1 MISVEQMADI
11 LRPWLSRAFVAG
23 HTDLMER
30 ITIRLNTFSPLRDD
44 VPDTAQWVDNLLFMA
59 VREYTRGKMV
69 LVTDAGQ
76 PVRVRVEDFATM
88 ADDALYLLFASLPK
102 DSRSLALI
110 REYSVKHGSLSA
122 LKALYLDFNALE
134 TQEEWSTVRRVITS
148 CHAVYRWRAWID
160 R

>member
-1 MISVEQMADI
+1 MISVEQTADL
-11 LRPWLSRAFVAG
+11 LRPWLSSAFVVG
-23 HTDLMER
+23 HADLIER
-30 ITIRLNTFSPLRDD
+30 ITRRFNTFSPLKDD
-44 VPDTAQWVDNLLFMA
+44 VADTAQWVDNLLFMA
-59 VREYTRGKMV
+59 VREYTHGKMN

-88 ADDALYLLFASLPK
+88 ADDALYLLFSSLPR
-102 DSRSLALI
+102 DGRSLMLI

-122 LKALYLDFNALE
+122 LKALYRDFIELQ

-148 CHAVYRWRAWID
+148 CHAMYRWRAWID